1 MIMYSPDP
9 MSLVSW
15 EAPGSMMI
23 PLASGGHVVAE
34 TQENHLIRIV
44 SICSTDPMDYLNLRY
59 QPGNILS
66 LDPSTGRLV

>member
-15 EAPGSMMI
+15 ETPNSIKI
-23 PLASGGHVVAE
+23 PLASGGHILAE
-34 TQENHLIRIV
+34 SSESNRIRIV
-44 SICSTDPMDYLNLRY
+44 SVCSTDPMDFLDLRY

-66 LDPSTGRLV
+66 LDPSTGRLE